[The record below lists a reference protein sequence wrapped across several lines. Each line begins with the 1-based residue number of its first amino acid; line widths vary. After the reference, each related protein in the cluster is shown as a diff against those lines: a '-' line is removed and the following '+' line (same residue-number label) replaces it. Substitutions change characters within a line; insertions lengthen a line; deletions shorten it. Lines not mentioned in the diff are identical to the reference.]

1 LISVQLLLNT
11 QLTRTSAL
19 NATHAMKDAEEIDSI
34 YDEAGA
40 AGAAARY
47 GL

>member
-1 LISVQLLLNT
+1 
-11 QLTRTSAL
+11 
-19 NATHAMKDAEEIDSI
+19 MKDAEEIDSI